1 MLQLSMSTLEG
12 NIDSDGFAVGEFD
25 NPAVE
30 PVEKTSMG
38 TTWSDAYLLVHLEKH
53 DVIQKYA
60 DWYANPEPVD
70 LEDPNSCIPILH
82 KGYAAE
88 IKVGKEILH
97 AIGSYSTKILKVV
110 YGTKKDIETEF
121 SIGAGGEGG
130 FGSITWGETDSES
143 YGWSIETDYRSPTG
157 SNAWDPHPE
166 DKTRIDN
173 GFFKVVSIVDSPGSP
188 GKVSPH
194 QCVQC
199 PACGRPVQHA
209 NAHAIGMC
217 PVNGTAPGCG
227 KPIYDCPQETE
238 TTRLHDEWHKE
249 RSCTYLITDTTAFG
263 GFRYPCKTLFRHC
276 SNPHWRN
283 RHEEDRHYDPH
294 TDGSTPENPYGDEEE
309 SGGGNDAS
317 TGLSSSDGSYTA
329 SAGGT
334 HEVNLVADGPY
345 SQVYWYVKAPG
356 DTGYGTQV
364 EIDNGDG
371 AASDAS
377 LSYTFPSDA
386 SGEYTITAYI
396 YRSDLSV
403 YEESYTV
410 TIAGLTSSDGSYTAK
425 AGATH
430 QANLVADGPIYN
442 VSWYVRTPGAATDT
456 HISSYDGDGVVDTA
470 SMSYTFPAGQTGEYT
485 IKARIYRWK
494 DMSVYEESYTVTVES
509 VIGNTGQ

>member
-1 MLQLSMSTLEG
+1 M
-12 NIDSDGFAVGEFD
+12 
-25 NPAVE
+25 
-30 PVEKTSMG
+30 
-38 TTWSDAYLLVHLEKH
+38 
-53 DVIQKYA
+53 IQEYE
-60 DWYANPEPVD
+60 DWYANPEPSD

-110 YGTKKDIETEF
+110 YGTKKDIEKEF

-143 YGWSIETDYRSPTG
+143 YGWSIETDYRSPTE
-157 SNAWDPHPE
+157 SDPHPE
-166 DKTRIDN
+166 DKTRIDD

-188 GKVSPH
+188 GEVDPH

-199 PACGRPVQHA
+199 PACGRPVQRA
-209 NAHAIGMC
+209 DAHVIGMC

-227 KPIYDCPQETE
+227 KPVYDCPQETE

-249 RSCTYLITDTTAFG
+249 RSCTLRRRG
-263 GFRYPCKTLFRHC
+263 GWTCGRVFRHC
-276 SNPHWRN
+276 DNQLFFHVQGWFLIETLHS
-283 RHEEDRHYDPH
+283 
-294 TDGSTPENPYGDEEE
+294 DGSTPVNPYENEEE
-309 SGGGNDAS
+309 SADGNENCNGCNDAS
-317 TGLSSSDGSYTA
+317 AAPATGLSSSDGSYTA
-329 SAGGT
+329 SAGDT
-334 HEVNLVADGPY
+334 HEANLVADGPY

-356 DTGYGTQV
+356 ETGYGTEV

-371 AASDAS
+371 STSDAS

-410 TIAGLTSSDGSYTAK
+410 TIAGLTSSDGSYTARP
-425 AGATH
+425 GGTH
-430 QANLVADGPIYN
+430 QANLVADGPYSQ
-442 VSWYVRTPGAATDT
+442 VYWYVKAPSDT
-456 HISSYDGDGVVDTA
+456 STYGTQVEIDTGDGATA
-470 SMSYTFPAGQTGEYT
+470 NASLSYTFPAVVTGDYT
-485 IKARIYRWK
+485 ITAYIYRS
-494 DMSVYEESYTVTVES
+494 DLSVYEESYTVTVES